1 MFLETCKK
9 EETNHRVAFSEKIYF
24 HPEQIERFSFDV
36 KLFDLK
42 DIKGRALKHIFFSK
56 QFGAI

>member
-24 HPEQIERFSFDV
+24 HPEQIERF
-36 KLFDLK
+36 LFDLK
-42 DIKGRALKHIFFSK
+42 LFDVKFEKERRFKYIIFLYSL
-56 QFGAI
+56 